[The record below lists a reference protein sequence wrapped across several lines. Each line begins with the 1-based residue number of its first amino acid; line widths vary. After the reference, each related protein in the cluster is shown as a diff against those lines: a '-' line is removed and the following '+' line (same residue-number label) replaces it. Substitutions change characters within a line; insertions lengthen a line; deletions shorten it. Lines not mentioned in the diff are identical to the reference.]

1 MDDES
6 VDNKET
12 IKVPV
17 FIGESRKRSHPE
29 DFISEVEVSNKKVT
43 T

>member
-17 FIGESRKRSHPE
+17 FIEESRKRSHPE
-29 DFISEVEVSNKKVT
+29 DFLSEVEVGNKKVT